1 MKKVIFGLFAVVAMT
16 LALCSC
22 GNSNTPAKVAEK
34 SIEYIQDKNY
44 EAYVNLIYIEEKEGE
59 ETKYQKEE
67 LVVLLRGKMDM
78 ALEKKQGLASYKIVS
93 EEISEDGKSAV
104 VEAEIVYGDGS
115 TDKEKVN
122 LVKNDAGEWML
133 SMKK

>member
-22 GNSNTPAKVAEK
+22 ENSNTPAKVAEK

-44 EAYVNLIYIEEKEGE
+44 EAYVDLIYIEEKEGE

>member
-1 MKKVIFGLFAVVAMT
+1 MKKVIFGLFAVFAMT

-44 EAYVNLIYIEEKEGE
+44 EAYVDLIYIEEKEGE

-67 LVVLLRGKMDM
+67 LVVLLRGKIDKT
-78 ALEKKQGLASYKIVS
+78 LEKKQGLASYKIVS
-93 EEISEDGKSAV
+93 EEISEDGKSAG
-104 VEAEIVYGDGS
+104 VEAENVYGDGS

-133 SMKK
+133 SMNK

>member
-1 MKKVIFGLFAVVAMT
+1 MKKVFFGLFAVVAMT

-44 EAYVNLIYIEEKEGE
+44 EAYVDLIYIEEKEGE

-67 LVVLLRGKMDM
+67 LVVLLRGKIDKT
-78 ALEKKQGLASYKIVS
+78 LEKKQGLASYKIVS

-133 SMKK
+133 SMNK